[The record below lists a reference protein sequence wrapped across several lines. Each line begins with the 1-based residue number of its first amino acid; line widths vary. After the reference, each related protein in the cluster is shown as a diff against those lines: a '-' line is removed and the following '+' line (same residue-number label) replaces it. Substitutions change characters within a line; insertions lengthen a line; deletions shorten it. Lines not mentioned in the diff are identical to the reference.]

1 MRKRNFIAL
10 AVSLTLFWS
19 LLVIPG
25 DAATTPL
32 QPGKTVTIDCSN
44 GNLLTKKK
52 TTATGSQAVAA
63 RLTMT
68 LDDTGTLL
76 TITVQNTATTA
87 DAVLYAIDLGL
98 PQRFVAVNRLQGSA
112 SGFPT
117 GARWYG
123 PTDTAGPTN
132 AIGTSTI
139 AAREVLAGRMEDYLP
154 RSKNLSAGFL
164 RVGQSGK
171 ITVKITPTAAA
182 RQQALLLN
190 PVAYFLA
197 NDPNAPASRM
207 QIASTK
213 SN

>member
-1 MRKRNFIAL
+1 MMKRNFIAL
-10 AVSLTLFWS
+10 VLSLTLLWS
-19 LLVIPG
+19 LLVLPG
-25 DAATTPL
+25 RAATTPL
-32 QPGKTVTIDCSN
+32 QPGGTVTIDCN
-44 GNLLTKKK
+44 TGNVLTKKK
-52 TTATGSQAVAA
+52 TTATGSQAISA

-68 LDDTGTLL
+68 LDSTGTIL
-76 TITVQNTATTA
+76 TITIQNTATTA
-87 DAVLYAIDLGL
+87 DALLYAIDLGL
-98 PQRFVAVNRLQGSA
+98 PQRFVAVNRMQGSA
-112 SGFPT
+112 SGFPA

-139 AAREVLAGRMEDYLP
+139 AAREVLAGRMDDYLP

-171 ITVKITPTAAA
+171 ITVKITPTADAK
-182 RQQALLLN
+182 QKPLLLN

-197 NDPNAPASRM
+197 NDPNTPTSRR

-213 SN
+213 AN